1 MVPLSERTT
10 FVLEKLFP
18 EQDQEMAIWLLSHE
32 CADNLPFHQDSGP
45 EDLDRVRLAALKRSA
60 GDLDRL
66 LEAIELGKTDTRDL
80 LMVAGFGSSVTEHVV
95 WAKRLLTS

>member
-1 MVPLSERTT
+1 
-10 FVLEKLFP
+10 
-18 EQDQEMAIWLLSHE
+18 MATWLLSHE

-45 EDLDRVRLAALKRSA
+45 EDLDRVRLAALKLSE

-80 LMVAGFGSSVTEHVV
+80 LVVAGFGSSVVEHTA
-95 WAKRLLTS
+95 WAKRLLTT